1 MRSSALA
8 SCALILAL
16 VLPAAALPQPA
27 KAGSFESEVLAQ
39 VNWARAH
46 PHAYARDLRR
56 RSEVVRAGYG
66 GPDDP
71 EAVDDAID
79 FLERQAPLPP
89 LRPDGR
95 IASAAMDHVEMQ
107 GPRGSVG
114 HGRPGSLG
122 RRLQEHGVWAGLEA
136 ESISYGQPTPDAV
149 VRQLIIDSGVPNRG
163 HRKDLFGHAYQVAGV
178 ACGPHAAYGAMCVI
192 DFAGAIV
199 RR

>member
-1 MRSSALA
+1 MA

-16 VLPAAALPQPA
+16 ILPAALPQPA
-27 KAGSFESEVLAQ
+27 KADAFENEVLAEL
-39 VNWARAH
+39 NRARAH
-46 PHAYARDLRR
+46 PRTYAHELRR

-71 EAVDDAID
+71 EAVRDAIG

-95 IASAAMDHVEMQ
+95 IAAAALDHVRLQ
-107 GPRGSVG
+107 GPRGGVG

-122 RRLQEHGVWAGLEA
+122 RRMQDHGVWAGLEA
-136 ESISYGQPTPDAV
+136 EGISYGQPTPDAV
-149 VRQLIIDSGVPNRG
+149 VRQLIIDSGVPGRG
-163 HRKDLFGHAYQVAGV
+163 HRKDVFDHAYQTAGV
-178 ACGPHAAYGAMCVI
+178 ACGPHAIYGEMCVI
-192 DFAGAIV
+192 DYAGAIV